1 MYICIHRIHRG
12 VSGADFLTMIF
23 CISSMSSGD
32 VLVEGAMMWLYRG
45 LMVDGPI
52 VWFDLTRKT
61 VEVFRGH
68 GPLFCHLFQI

>member
-1 MYICIHRIHRG
+1 M
-12 VSGADFLTMIF
+12 A
-23 CISSMSSGD
+23 
-32 VLVEGAMMWLYRG
+32 YRG

-68 GPLFCHLFQI
+68 GPLFCYLFQI